1 MATYN
6 NNRQSR
12 KNPAQKRLLNSTPK
26 LGIYVGKV
34 TSTKDLSRTGRMQV
48 FIASLAKDPTGTEG
62 YYDCVWTS
70 PFAGSTSP
78 LAIGNDVENF
88 EQTIKSYGMW
98 MVPPDIDNLV
108 LVAFG
113 DGKNKYPFVISCL
126 YPDRLTHMV
135 PGMPAG
141 KSYSDPDMLMPVAEK
156 NKRDEKA
163 THNDATRPIHANIAE
178 SIIKQGLINDPLR
191 GAGTSGSRRESPSE
205 VFGVLTPGPRDP
217 DNVDHRLG
225 GHQFVMD
232 DNLSSRLIR
241 LRTAGGNQLL
251 MDDTTGV
258 VYVINKKG
266 TAWFELGTNGDI
278 HVYSEGS
285 INMRAKGNFNLR
297 ADKNVNIEAGQD
309 LHLKAAGDNIG
320 DEYVGI
326 PLLGALGL
334 PPLGNGGNLRLEA
347 GADLTQYA
355 GLNAQLTA
363 NGGDIDL
370 SAGSRIAA
378 TASGPLG
385 FDFLAPTGPIKM
397 QSTLPT
403 SILSAAGFNVT
414 SAAPTSVTAP
424 LILLNSGGPPAL
436 PALPAVPAPQIGTQ
450 KKKDSPKNPPVFDRE
465 AAIKGEASALT
476 AGQRTGRQDKI
487 QTIVTSMP
495 TAEPYVGHA
504 QYDPVAA
511 TEGVPGFSQ
520 QNVDNLPRSAIDLSG
535 KPGDVSTPE
544 GFQAGKNF
552 VDNLGNTVEGI
563 GAIGG
568 AIGSAGDLA
577 GNLAG
582 QAQNLLNGIP
592 QFDNL
597 SNIANNFKSAAQQKL
612 LEITG
617 LNNLVAGIKA
627 AIPPIRFPTS
637 NALAQKVI
645 GVAKQLGELEA
656 QLKQFA
662 IDAAGLPMDLLDGA
676 IGDMRGKISDALG
689 SVKSFQE
696 LQDKLGELDI
706 SVIQDGASTI
716 FQDKLGNKLV
726 DISNGI
732 GPIGETL
739 GLAADLNQTYE
750 NVKGSIRVPLSENQT
765 QAIASFANDI
775 GEENFINSGVLQAL
789 NEGAY
794 SEIPRLMQ
802 GWSLRSPR
810 PGERAV
816 FNDDMKARREWEAEM
831 FQTPDEM
838 EVGYT
843 KTDIAGGS
851 LSFREQ
857 AQQLAAEREDFIA
870 SKRAG
875 SGDS

>member
-1 MATYN
+1 MENA
-6 NNRQSR
+6 
-12 KNPAQKRLLNSTPK
+12 PK

-113 DGKNKYPFVISCL
+113 DGQGKYPFVISCL

-135 PGMPAG
+135 PGMPSG

-178 SIIKQGLINDPLR
+178 NIIAQGLINDPLR

-232 DNLSSRLIR
+232 DNLSSRLVR

-258 VYVINKKG
+258 IYMINKKG
-266 TAWFELGTNGDI
+266 TAWFEMGTNGDI

-285 INMRAKGNFNLR
+285 INMRSKGNFNLR

-320 DEYVGI
+320 DQYVGI
-326 PLLGALGL
+326 PALGALGI

-355 GLNAQLTA
+355 GLNAQITA
-363 NGGDIDL
+363 SGGDVDI
-370 SAGSRIAA
+370 SAGSRFAA

-385 FDFLAPTGPIKM
+385 VDLLAATGPVKM

-403 SILSAAGFNVT
+403 SILSGAGVNIT

-424 LILLNSGGPPAL
+424 LVLLNSGGPPAL
-436 PALPAVPAPQIGTQ
+436 PAVPAVPAPQIGTQ
-450 KKKDSPKNPPVFDRE
+450 RKKDAPKTPPVFDRD

-476 AGQRTGRQDKI
+476 AGERTGQQDNIK
-487 QTIVTSMP
+487 TIVTTMP
-495 TAEPYVGHA
+495 TAEPYAGHA
-504 QYDPVAA
+504 QFDPVAA
-511 TEGVPGFSQ
+511 TEGEPALSE
-520 QNVDNLPRSAIDLSG
+520 QNVNNLPVSATDLSG
-535 KPGDVSTPE
+535 KPVDVNTPE

-552 VDNLGNTVEGI
+552 VDDLGNNVPGLND
-563 GAIGG
+563 IGG
-568 AIGSAGDLA
+568 AAGAVGDIA
-577 GNLAG
+577 GNASA
-582 QAQNLLNGIP
+582 QAQNLLNAIP
-592 QFDNL
+592 QFDSL

-645 GVAKQLGELEA
+645 GIGKQLGELEA

-662 IDAAGLPMDLLDGA
+662 IDAAGLPMDLLDDA
-676 IGDMRGKISDALG
+676 IGGMRDKIG
-689 SVKSFQE
+689 SVIDQASSFE
-696 LQDKLGELDI
+696 DLQNKLGDLGIEA
-706 SVIQDGASTI
+706 IQDGASTI
-716 FQDKLGNKLV
+716 FQDEFGNKLV
-726 DISNGI
+726 DVSNGI

-739 GLAADLNQTYE
+739 GVASDFNQTYE
-750 NVKGSIRVPLSENQT
+750 NVKGSINVPLSENQT

-775 GEENFINSGVLQAL
+775 GEENFQNSGVLQAL

-810 PGERAV
+810 PGEKAV
-816 FNDDMKARREWEAEM
+816 FSDDMKSRREWEAEL
-831 FQTPDEM
+831 FQVPDEM
-838 EVGYT
+838 KVDYIQ
-843 KTDIAGGS
+843 TDIAGGS

-857 AQQLAAEREDFIA
+857 AQQLSAEREEFIA
-870 SKRAG
+870 GKQGNTAG
-875 SGDS
+875 TQG

>member
-1 MATYN
+1 MTTQN
-6 NNRQSR
+6 SNRQSR
-12 KNPAQKRLLNSTPK
+12 SNPAQKRRMDSSPK

-62 YYDCVWTS
+62 YYDCIWTS

-88 EQTIKSYGMW
+88 EQTVKSYGIW

-113 DGKNKYPFVISCL
+113 DSQSKYPFVISCL

-141 KSYSDPDMLMPVAEK
+141 KSYSDPDILMPVAEK

-163 THNDATRPIHANIAE
+163 THNDATRPTHANIAE
-178 SIIKQGLINDPLR
+178 NIIAQGLINDPLR

-205 VFGVLTPGPRDP
+205 VFGILTPGPRDP
-217 DNVDHRLG
+217 NNVDHRLG

-232 DNLSSRLIR
+232 DNVNSRMIR

-258 VYVINKKG
+258 IYMINKRG
-266 TAWFELGTNGDI
+266 TAWFEMGTNGDI

-297 ADKNVNIEAGQD
+297 ADKNINIEAGQD

-320 DEYVGI
+320 DQYVGI
-326 PLLGALGL
+326 PALGALGI

-363 NGGDIDL
+363 SGGDIDF

-385 FDFLAPTGPIKM
+385 IDLLAATGPIKL
-397 QSTLPT
+397 QSTLST
-403 SILSAAGFNVT
+403 SVLSGAGFNVT
-414 SAAPTSVTAP
+414 SAAPASILAP
-424 LILLNSGGPPAL
+424 LVLLNSGGASAL

-450 KKKDSPKNPPVFDRE
+450 RKKDAPKRPPVFDRE
-465 AAIKGEASALT
+465 AAIKGKASAIT
-476 AGQRTGRQDKI
+476 AGQRTGRQDRI
-487 QTIVTSMP
+487 STIVTTMP
-495 TAEPYVGHA
+495 TAEPYAGHA

-511 TEGVPGFSQ
+511 SEGIASFSEQ
-520 QNVDNLPRSAIDLSG
+520 FAGSLPRSAIDLGG
-535 KPGDVSTPE
+535 KPVDVNTP
-544 GFQAGKNF
+544 AGVQVGRNF
-552 VDNLGNTVEGI
+552 VDSLGNSVSGLGDI
-563 GAIGG
+563 GN
-568 AIGSAGDLA
+568 LA
-577 GNLAG
+577 GNSLG
-582 QAQNLLNGIP
+582 QAQNLLNAIP
-592 QFDNL
+592 QFGSL
-597 SNIANNFKSAAQQKL
+597 TNIANNFKSAAQQKL

-617 LNNLVAGIKA
+617 LNNLVAGLKA

-637 NALAQKVI
+637 NAVSQKVI
-645 GVAKQLGELEA
+645 GIAKQLGEQEA
-656 QLKQFA
+656 QLRQFA
-662 IDAAGLPMDLLDGA
+662 IDAAGLPMDLQDGA
-676 IGDMRGKISDALG
+676 IGGMRDQIG
-689 SVKSFQE
+689 SVINSVSSFEE
-696 LQDKLGELDI
+696 LQSKLGDLGI
-706 SVIQDGASTI
+706 QVTQDGASTI
-716 FQDKLGNKLV
+716 FQDEFGNKLV
-726 DISNGI
+726 DLSNGI

-739 GLAADLNQTYE
+739 GLVSDLNQTFE
-750 NVKGSIRVPLSENQT
+750 NVKGSINVPLSENQT
-765 QAIASFANDI
+765 QAIASFAQDI
-775 GEENFINSGVLQAL
+775 GQENFKNSGLLQAL

-802 GWSLRSPR
+802 GWSLRAAR
-810 PGERAV
+810 PGDNAV
-816 FNDDMKARREWEAEM
+816 FNDLMKSRREWEAEL
-831 FQTPDEM
+831 FQSPDEM
-838 EVGYT
+838 EIQYT
-843 KTDIAGGS
+843 QADIAGGS

-857 AQQLAAEREDFIA
+857 AQQLAAEREEFLA
-870 SKRAG
+870 QKSAE
-875 SGDS
+875 SGGG